1 MSAISIRSSTQQWSA
16 EGPRVFRIGR
26 EVGCD
31 IVSEDPTVSRQHAE
45 IRAVGDGWE
54 VVDLGSSH
62 GTWVNGQ
69 RVPGARL
76 TGTTAISLGAQ
87 GGGLALTVTVAGAP
101 APPVAPP
108 VASPVA
114 SPGTTP
120 AGAGAPPAPPPYL
133 APGAPGGPVPP
144 PGARPYAGPPAYQPP
159 PMLAQTMVGGAAAG
173 RPGPG
178 GIGGGPGLLVRRRV
192 GADLRFGTHQAVRI
206 GRDPSFEVVADDA
219 AVSRLHAVVEPRP
232 DGWWW
237 VDRSTSGSYVD
248 GERITTFRITEPVE
262 ILLGHPT
269 AGLELEVVPVVA
281 AGQAAAAIVKKK
293 RRRTLS
299 IVMASV
305 AALVLLGGGITAAAL
320 LGGDDDPAQ
329 VATDG
334 GLSDADL
341 ARAKAAAVFLIAV
354 DDSGT
359 PTHSGSGSII
369 SEDGL
374 ILTNAHV
381 AQPSAPGQGA
391 SDTPDPDYLLVS
403 LTSPED
409 DKPAT
414 AAFRAEPIVTD
425 GYLDLSVLQ
434 IVADADGNPIEGT
447 AMDLPAPLPIGDS
460 ADLRT
465 GDEITALGY
474 PSIGNVTA
482 SLDRPLTVT
491 RGVVSTFQADE
502 VIGTER
508 GLIDSDVRLG
518 SGNSGGPSINDDGEL
533 IGINTAVITAG
544 SSDAGAITQGSALIR
559 PVDLAAEVLSIA
571 EGGGDPSYVSPYVED
586 LPVVPDAPVDA
597 DFQSAGWV
605 RDGEQG
611 DCAGESSA
619 DQPQI
624 LSVAPGET
632 VYAEY
637 VVAGLAD
644 GTPIGVTL
652 TSLDGGTQ
660 IGSLQDTWSF
670 GRDAVCIYVPFEVPA
685 GEPGMVGTFVVGEE
699 GQPVVDNPLA
709 FQ

>member
-1 MSAISIRSSTQQWSA
+1 MSTISIRSSDRTWSA
-16 EGPRVFRIGR
+16 DAPRTFRIGR
-26 EVGCD
+26 EAACD
-31 IVSEDPTVSRQHAE
+31 ILAEDPTVSRRHAE
-45 IRAVGDGWE
+45 IRAAGDGWE
-54 VVDLGSSH
+54 VVDLDSPH

-69 RVPGARL
+69 RVTRAAL
-76 TGTTAISLGAQ
+76 TATTSVGFGAQ
-87 GGGLALTVTVAGAP
+87 GGGLVLTVTVTDPPAGP
-101 APPVAPP
+101 AAGPA
-108 VASPVA
+108 AA
-114 SPGTTP
+114 PGTTP
-120 AGAGAPPAPPPYL
+120 AAPYAAPAPPPYL
-133 APGAPGGPVPP
+133 GPPGAPVPP
-144 PGARPYAGPPAYQPP
+144 PGARPYAGPPAYTPP
-159 PMLAQTMVGGAAAG
+159 PMLAQTVVAGPGAAQ
-173 RPGPG
+173 PGP
-178 GIGGGPGLLVRRRV
+178 GGGPGLLVRRRV
-192 GADLRFGTHQAVRI
+192 GADLRFGTSTPVRI
-206 GRDPSFEVVADDA
+206 GRDPGFEVVTDDE

-237 VDRSTSGSYVD
+237 VDRSTTGSYVD
-248 GERITTFRITEPVE
+248 GERVTTFKVTEPVE
-262 ILLGHPT
+262 VLLGHPT
-269 AGLELEVVPVVA
+269 AGLELEVIPVVA
-281 AGQAAAAIVKKK
+281 AGQAAAAIVRKK
-293 RRRTLS
+293 RRRTLT
-299 IVMASV
+299 IVMAALAV
-305 AALVLLGGGITAAAL
+305 LVLLVGGITAAVV
-320 LGGDDDPAQ
+320 LGGDDEGP

-354 DDSGT
+354 DDTGT

-391 SDTPDPDYLLVS
+391 SETPDPDYLLVS
-403 LTSPED
+403 LTSPDD

-434 IVADADGNPIEGT
+434 IVADADGNPIDGA
-447 AMDLPAPLPIGDS
+447 AMDLPEPLPIGVSD
-460 ADLRT
+460 DLRT

-518 SGNSGGPSINDDGEL
+518 SGNSGGPSINDEGEL

-559 PVDLAAEVLSIA
+559 PVDLAAEVLAIA
-571 EGGGDPSYVSPYVED
+571 EEGGDPSYVSPFVED
-586 LPVVPDAPVDA
+586 LPVVEDPPADAS
-597 DFQSAGWV
+597 FQAAGWV

-611 DCAGESSA
+611 DCAGESSVE
-619 DQPQI
+619 QPQI

-637 VVAGLAD
+637 VVSGLAD

-652 TSLDGGTQ
+652 YSLDGGTQ
-660 IGSLQDTWSF
+660 LGSVQDTWSF
-670 GRDAVCIYVPFEVPA
+670 GPETVCIYLPFEVPA
-685 GEPGMVGTFVVGEE
+685 GEPGMNGALVVGED
-699 GQPVVDNPLA
+699 GRSVVDNPLA